1 MASIVPIT
9 TATPNATAAVW
20 TQDARALKLLASCAK
35 NPPAGAYV
43 HTRYVTSQDCHYSY
57 TGYRAEALDAI
68 RNEYAR
74 TAMQAAQAGDA
85 DAWPA
90 FERQPSVTAAI
101 DAAPLA
107 LIYAQAA
114 TELRDVLMTQAVACF
129 TPMAEAA

>member
-1 MASIVPIT
+1 M
-9 TATPNATAAVW
+9 W
-20 TQDARALKLLASCAK
+20 TRDPRALKLLASCAK
-35 NPPAGAYV
+35 NPPAGDYV
-43 HTRYVTSQDCHYSY
+43 HTRYVTSSDCHYSY
-57 TGYRAEALDAI
+57 TGYRAEALGAI

-90 FERQPSVTAAI
+90 FQRQPTVTAAI

-114 TELRDVLMTQAVACF
+114 TELRDTLMAQAVACF

>member
-1 MASIVPIT
+1 MAAAIVSIGAPAR
-9 TATPNATAAVW
+9 ATPTMW
-20 TQDARALKLLASCAK
+20 TRDPRALKLLASCAK
-35 NPPAGAYV
+35 NPPAGDYV

-68 RNEYAR
+68 RDEYAR

-85 DAWPA
+85 DAWSS
-90 FERQPSVTAAI
+90 FQRQPTVTAAI

-114 TELRDVLMTQAVACF
+114 TELRDVLMAQAVACF